1 MINEHSG
8 SGQALGDRRAQAVSQ
23 TTAIPPNP
31 EMTLAEAAAA
41 VRVRLFQLAG
51 DLEALGT
58 RVTGHSVAPVSAAK
72 DNDVGLDRDPAVA
85 EDVAASMSIIDTLR
99 HMVDRMTKLIG

>member
-1 MINEHSG
+1 MITEHS
-8 SGQALGDRRAQAVSQ
+8 SGAQGQGDWRAQALSQ
-23 TTAIPPNP
+23 AGGAPPP
-31 EMTLAEAAAA
+31 TEMTLAEAAAA

-51 DLEALGT
+51 DIEALGT
-58 RVTGHSVAPVSAAK
+58 RVTGQSVAPILPSK